1 MGVKLKD
8 IIYSSKI
15 KIEDLNGRILA
26 IDAPNTIY
34 QFLSSIR
41 QKDGTP
47 LMDKKGR
54 ITSHLSGILYRTA
67 AIIEKGIKV
76 VYVFDGKS
84 PEFKRETVTKRKSI
98 RIEAEKKWKEAL
110 REGEVEEARKYA
122 IRSARLSL
130 DIISSSKELLDL
142 MGVPFVNAP
151 EEGEAQ
157 ASYLVQKGDAW
168 AVASQDYDCLLFGAP
183 RIVRNLAITLK
194 AHELELLELDVI
206 LKRLEIT
213 REQLVDMALLV
224 GTDFN
229 RGIKGIGPK
238 KAFKLIKEKG
248 NIHSVLEDLGEE
260 LDEDPD
266 TLRKIFLKPQVTDDY
281 KLSWRKPDK
290 DGIIEFLC
298 HEHGFSK
305 ERVETA
311 IKKMQVETSIQKS
324 LTDWF

>member
-8 IIYSSKI
+8 IIHTSSI
-15 KIEDLNGRILA
+15 KIEDLNGRVLA

-47 LMDKKGR
+47 LMDEKGR
-54 ITSHLSGILYRTA
+54 ITSHLSGILYRTSN
-67 AIIEKGIKV
+67 IIEKGIKV

-84 PEFKRETVTKRKSI
+84 PRLKRETIAKRRSI

-110 REGEVEEARKYA
+110 MEGEIEEARKHA
-122 IRSARLSL
+122 IRSSRLSPE
-130 DIISSSKELLDL
+130 IISSSKELLDL
-142 MGVPFVNAP
+142 MGVPFVEAP
-151 EEGEAQ
+151 AEGEAQ
-157 ASYLVQKGDAW
+157 ASYIVQKGDAW

-183 RIVRNLAITLK
+183 RIVRNLAVTGR
-194 AHELELLELDVI
+194 ARELELLELNMI
-206 LKRLEIT
+206 LKKLEIT
-213 REQLVDMALLV
+213 REQLVDMALLI

-229 RGIKGIGPK
+229 KGIKGIGPK
-238 KAFKLIKEKG
+238 SALKLIKEKG
-248 NIHSVLEDLGEE
+248 DIHSILKDLGEE

-266 TLRKIFLKPQVTDDY
+266 KLRKIFLKPHVTDDY
-281 KLSWRKPDK
+281 KISWRKPDK
-290 DGIIEFLC
+290 DGIIGFLC
-298 HEHGFSK
+298 HEHGFSE